1 MADGLPLSGTR
12 FALLERLRNFAASK
26 EEWLS
31 SVAYCYRSLKLASA
45 AYLNLLRSENT
56 EYTQTSKETPFR
68 HNGFS
73 PSLEEKWNAGKVVL
87 GTSCRHLFWIGT
99 NLRPVLGPVKVQQD
113 ASASI
118 EATGSHRGDNEE
130 ETSSLACS
138 MRCFERHLFNRV
150 NEVENKID
158 QVLRFHQLKSTALP
172 ADAVQVSPIPT
183 VQSEQHLLPLGDEDF
198 LYDKS
203 KLQGPPLIHFSGD
216 IERLCREWKES
227 NLLTVNGR
235 GIPVKYWG
243 EFFKKSK
250 GRAHSVWD
258 SIKVEWGNC
267 KRRWERFSDADA
279 FWSEYSNPE
288 THNKLLY
295 QQILNRLV
303 VRRAEKAAQD
313 AADAREFFGGNLDCP
328 DADGAF
334 QYSKRGRTHLLSKD
348 DTVAKRW
355 KELLNTRPDITPR
368 LAQMRSAQRHD
379 SVS

>member
-1 MADGLPLSGTR
+1 MYQ
-12 FALLERLRNFAASK
+12 SK
-26 EEWLS
+26 K
-31 SVAYCYRSLKLASA
+31 AQA
-45 AYLNLLRSENT
+45 
-56 EYTQTSKETPFR
+56 
-68 HNGFS
+68 
-73 PSLEEKWNAGKVVL
+73 VVTCF
-87 GTSCRHLFWIGT
+87 GIGT

-158 QVLRFHQLKSTALP
+158 QVLRFHTSSSPTALP

-183 VQSEQHLLPLGDEDF
+183 VQSEQHVLTGPFFSPTETVSQGNIPQENLAIARLGDEDF

-267 KRRWERFSDADA
+267 KFIAEEWERFSDADA